1 MQNNSPHASHGMG
14 KTMIWIAWILALGML
29 SLGFYEWQ
37 QDQYNPNQSPLSSR
51 GQHGEIS
58 VTLQRNRANHYVGS
72 GTINGE
78 AVIFLLDT
86 GATDVVISQDLADE
100 LGLHRGYPSQART
113 ANGIVTV
120 YSTSLEELQLGELRF
135 QQIRA
140 SINPA
145 MHGREVLLGMSALK
159 HVTFQQQGDLLT
171 LTQK

>member
-1 MQNNSPHASHGMG
+1 ML
-14 KTMIWIAWILALGML
+14 WIAWILALGML

-37 QDQYNPNQSPLSSR
+37 QQQYNPNQAPLSTR
-51 GQHGEIS
+51 NDAGEIS
-58 VTLQRNRANHYVGS
+58 VTLERNRANHYVTS

-78 AVIFLLDT
+78 PAIFLLDT
-86 GATDVVISQDLADE
+86 GASDVVISQDLADE
-100 LGLHRGYPSQART
+100 LGLRRGYPAQART

-120 YSTSLEELQLGELRF
+120 YATILDELNLGELRF

-159 HVTFQQQGDLLT
+159 HVTFQQQGDFLT